1 MLTVNHY
8 KTRRTPVSFGK
19 TLQRIRRAKGKTQRQ
34 VADKMKMDYGYF
46 SKLENDIFDSQPTR
60 ETIEKAAEALEC
72 SDEELGE
79 LLAAGGR
86 VDRDLE
92 NATRIATEK
101 PMVGKL
107 FRSVIHLPTER
118 VEAILKQVES
128 ELKAKRKSKKES
140 D

>member
-1 MLTVNHY
+1 M
-8 KTRRTPVSFGK
+8 SFGK

-60 ETIEKAAEALEC
+60 ETIEKAGEALEC

>member
-1 MLTVNHY
+1 
-8 KTRRTPVSFGK
+8 VSFGK

-107 FRSVIHLPTER
+107 FRSVVHLPTER

>member
-1 MLTVNHY
+1 
-8 KTRRTPVSFGK
+8 VSFGK

>member
-1 MLTVNHY
+1 M
-8 KTRRTPVSFGK
+8 SFGK

-101 PMVGKL
+101 PLVGRL

-118 VEAILKQVES
+118 VEAILKEVES

>member
-1 MLTVNHY
+1 M
-8 KTRRTPVSFGK
+8 SFGK

-107 FRSVIHLPTER
+107 FRSVIHLPSER

>member
-1 MLTVNHY
+1 M
-8 KTRRTPVSFGK
+8 SFGK

-101 PMVGKL
+101 PMVGRL

-118 VEAILKQVES
+118 VEALLKQVES

>member
-1 MLTVNHY
+1 M
-8 KTRRTPVSFGK
+8 SFGK

-101 PMVGKL
+101 PIVGKL

-118 VEAILKQVES
+118 VEAILKEVES

>member
-1 MLTVNHY
+1 M
-8 KTRRTPVSFGK
+8 SFGK

-92 NATRIATEK
+92 HATRIATEK
-101 PMVGKL
+101 PLVGKL

-118 VEAILKQVES
+118 VEAILKEVES

>member
-1 MLTVNHY
+1 M
-8 KTRRTPVSFGK
+8 SFGK

-101 PMVGKL
+101 PIVGKL

-118 VEAILKQVES
+118 VEAILKEVES
-128 ELKAKRKSKKES
+128 ERKAKRKSKKES

>member
-1 MLTVNHY
+1 M
-8 KTRRTPVSFGK
+8 SFGK

-79 LLAAGGR
+79 LLAAAGR

-107 FRSVIHLPTER
+107 FRSVVHLPTER

>member
-1 MLTVNHY
+1 M
-8 KTRRTPVSFGK
+8 SFGK

-46 SKLENDIFDSQPTR
+46 SKLENDVFDSQPTR

>member
-1 MLTVNHY
+1 M
-8 KTRRTPVSFGK
+8 SFGK

-107 FRSVIHLPTER
+107 FRSVIQLPTER

>member
-1 MLTVNHY
+1 
-8 KTRRTPVSFGK
+8 VSFGK

-128 ELKAKRKSKKES
+128 ELKTKRKSKKES

>member
-1 MLTVNHY
+1 
-8 KTRRTPVSFGK
+8 VSFGK

-79 LLAAGGR
+79 LLAAAGR

-107 FRSVIHLPTER
+107 FRSVVHLPTER
-118 VEAILKQVES
+118 VEALLKQVES

>member
-1 MLTVNHY
+1 M
-8 KTRRTPVSFGK
+8 SFGK

>member
-1 MLTVNHY
+1 M
-8 KTRRTPVSFGK
+8 SFGK

-34 VADKMKMDYGYF
+34 VADQMKMDYGYF

-79 LLAAGGR
+79 LLAAAGR

-92 NATRIATEK
+92 DATRIATEK

-107 FRSVIHLPTER
+107 FRSVVHLPTER
-118 VEAILKQVES
+118 VEALLKQVES

>member
-1 MLTVNHY
+1 M
-8 KTRRTPVSFGK
+8 SFGK

-101 PMVGKL
+101 PLVGKL

-118 VEAILKQVES
+118 VEAILKEVES

>member
-1 MLTVNHY
+1 
-8 KTRRTPVSFGK
+8 VSFGK

-101 PMVGKL
+101 PIVGKL

-118 VEAILKQVES
+118 VEAILKEVES

>member
-1 MLTVNHY
+1 
-8 KTRRTPVSFGK
+8 VSFGK

-34 VADKMKMDYGYF
+34 VADQMKMDYGYF

-79 LLAAGGR
+79 LLAAAGR